1 MLYQQHLFVA
11 VTLKRAE
18 KKKSIFFTQNGKGKE
33 KKKNTFAALKDLCSP
48 SRRQQE
54 APLWLHAGAEHQEGP
69 QSPSHGGTQ
78 VWAAPGLGTG
88 GRAHPGR
95 VIPQG

>member
-11 VTLKRAE
+11 VTLKRVE
-18 KKKSIFFTQNGKGKE
+18 RKKNKSIFFTQNGKGK
-33 KKKNTFAALKDLCSP
+33 KKKIFAALKDLCSH
-48 SRRQQE
+48 SKRQQE
-54 APLWLHAGAEHQEGP
+54 APLRLHAGAEHQEGP

-78 VWAAPGLGTG
+78 VWAAPGLGIR

-95 VIPQG
+95 VIPQR